1 VHLYDT
7 GYKDLWIHKWLSL
20 YILNFLVP
28 KTKIDKKILS
38 NFISNA
44 SNATPDY
51 LKRLSDANLYNAD
64 LSNANLYNAINLPI
78 SIDEAK
84 GRGSF
89 I

>member
-51 LKRLSDANLYNAD
+51 LKRLSDANLYNA
-64 LSNANLYNAINLPI
+64 INLPI